1 MSIWFRQAAGF
12 SPNDRRRTFANFFF
26 GGFGNNY
33 VDRGDEKRYRGTY
46 SLPGADLN
54 EIGGRNFVKSMVE
67 WNLPPVR
74 FQGMGTSGFYVP
86 WLRPSVFVG
95 GLATNVDDR
104 RSRRVVYDGGAQ
116 VDWSI
121 SALSALDL
129 TLSMG
134 GAVAIERDHPPRYEA
149 MISLK
154 VLR

>member
-1 MSIWFRQAAGF
+1 M
-12 SPNDRRRTFANFFF
+12 
-26 GGFGNNY
+26 
-33 VDRGDEKRYRGTY
+33 
-46 SLPGADLN
+46 
-54 EIGGRNFVKSMVE
+54 KSMVE

-74 FQGMGTSGFYVP
+74 FQSLGTSGFYIP
-86 WLRPSVFVG
+86 WLRPSIFIG

-104 RSRRVVYDGGAQ
+104 RSRRILSDAGAQ

-134 GAVAIERDHPPRYEA
+134 GAVSFESNKTPRYEA